1 MPAPTLFDYSD
12 HSPYSNPGTHA
23 GFFTELSTD
32 PEDLHRF
39 VCSAVVHY
47 RADGPQPTEAQKA
60 DPDRRWLTSI
70 LDAAEM
76 RAPLDGPRTRAQQVA
91 GCCRDHTLLALGV
104 LRTHG
109 IPARSRIGFA
119 TYFTPGWHGDHVVGE
134 RWDGSRWVRFDPE
147 LDGQDFDFD
156 VHDMPTGPESPF
168 RTAAEAWLA
177 IRAGTA
183 DPATFG
189 VGPDLPDLSG
199 KDFVRYYVLYEVA
212 HRHRDELLLWDLW
225 GPELGTRYVR
235 EAGGGVAATWVQEAG
250 LPGADMSDAEFDAV
264 ADELAYLLVAA
275 DAGDHEAADQL
286 AELYRGDVRLHPGE
300 RVLTLSPT
308 GHGAITDLTAH
319 NKGR

>member
-12 HSPYSNPGTHA
+12 HSPYSNPGNHA
-23 GFFTELSTD
+23 GYLSELSTE
-32 PEDLHRF
+32 PADLHRF

-47 RADGPQPTEAQKA
+47 RAGDPPLTDAQKA
-60 DPDRRWLTSI
+60 DPDRRWLSSI

-76 RAPLDGPRTRAQQVA
+76 RAPLDGPRTQAQQVA

-109 IPARSRIGFA
+109 VPARSRIGFA
-119 TYFTPGWHGDHVVGE
+119 TYFTPGWHADHVVGE
-134 RWDGSRWVRFDPE
+134 RWDGNRWVRFDPE
-147 LDGQDFDFD
+147 LDQNDFDFD
-156 VHDMPTGPESPF
+156 VDDMPTGPDSPF
-168 RTAAEAWLA
+168 PTAAESWLA

-189 VGPDLPDLSG
+189 VDPDLPRLSG
-199 KDFVRYYVLYEVA
+199 RNFVRDYVLLEVA

-225 GPELGTRYVR
+225 GSRLSSPFVR
-235 EAGGGVAATWVQEAG
+235 GAEEWPASAWVREAG
-250 LPGADMSDAEFDAV
+250 LPGADTSDTELDAM

-275 DAGDHEAADQL
+275 DAGDTQAADQL
-286 AELYRGDVRLHPGE
+286 AELYREDVRLRPGE

-308 GHGAITDLTAH
+308 GHGGITDLASAH
-319 NKGR
+319 

>member
-23 GFFTELSTD
+23 GFFSELSTE
-32 PEDLHRF
+32 PEELHRF
-39 VCSAVVHY
+39 ACSAVVHY
-47 RADGPQPTEAQKA
+47 RADGPTLTEAQKA

-70 LDAAEM
+70 LDAAEA
-76 RAPLDGPRTRAQQVA
+76 RAALDGPRTFSQQVA
-91 GCCRDHTLLALGV
+91 GCCRDHTLISLGV

-119 TYFTPGWHGDHVVGE
+119 TYFAAGWNSDHVVGE
-134 RWDGSRWVRFDPE
+134 RWDGGRWVRFDPE
-147 LDGQDFDFD
+147 LRQEDFDFD

-168 RTAAEAWLA
+168 LTAAEAWLA

-183 DPATFG
+183 DPAAFG
-189 VGPDLPDLSG
+189 VDPGLPDLSG
-199 KDFVRYYVLYEVA
+199 KDFVRCYVLYEVA

-225 GPELGTRYVR
+225 GPELSTRRVR
-235 EAGGGVAATWVQEAG
+235 EAGDGRAATWVQEAG
-250 LPGADMSDAEFDAV
+250 VPGDDVSDAEFDAV

-275 DAGDHEAADQL
+275 DAGDDEAADQL
-286 AELYRGDVRLHPGE
+286 AELYREDVRLHPGG

-308 GHGAITDLTAH
+308 GHAGITDLAAH
-319 NKGR
+319 

>member
-1 MPAPTLFDYSD
+1 MPAPTLFDYAD
-12 HSPYSNPGTHA
+12 HSPYSNPGNHA

-32 PEDLHRF
+32 PTDLHRF

-47 RADGPQPTEAQKA
+47 RAGGPQLSEAQKA

-76 RAPLDGPRTRAQQVA
+76 RAPLDGPRTQAQQVA
-91 GCCRDHTLLALGV
+91 GCCRDHTLMALGV

-109 IPARSRIGFA
+109 VPARSRIGFA
-119 TYFTPGWHGDHVVGE
+119 RYFTSGWHADHVVGE

-147 LDGQDFDFD
+147 LGQDDFDFD
-156 VHDMPTGPESPF
+156 VNDMPTGPDSPF
-168 RTAAEAWLA
+168 PTAAESWLA

-189 VGPDLPDLSG
+189 VDPDLPRLSG
-199 KDFVRYYVLYEVA
+199 RNFVRDYVLLEVA

-225 GPELGTRYVR
+225 GSRLGSPFVR
-235 EAGGGVAATWVQEAG
+235 DAEQWPVKDWIREAG
-250 LPGADMSDAEFDAV
+250 LPGADTSDAELDAV

-275 DAGDHEAADQL
+275 DAGDTEAADQL
-286 AELYRGDVRLHPGE
+286 AELYREDVRLHPGE

-308 GHGAITDLTAH
+308 GRGGITDLAAA
-319 NKGR
+319 R

>member
-47 RADGPQPTEAQKA
+47 RAGGPQLTEAQKA

-70 LDAAEM
+70 LDAAEA
-76 RAPLDGPRTRAQQVA
+76 RAPLDGPRTQAQQVA
-91 GCCRDHTLLALGV
+91 GCCRDHTLLTLGV

-119 TYFTPGWHGDHVVGE
+119 TYFTPGWNGDHVVGE
-134 RWDGSRWVRFDPE
+134 RWNGDRWVRFDPE
-147 LDGQDFDFD
+147 LDQQDFGFD
-156 VHDMPTGPESPF
+156 VDDMPTGPESPF

-177 IRAGTA
+177 IRKGTA

-189 VGPDLPDLSG
+189 VDPDLPDLTG
-199 KDFVRYYVLYEVA
+199 KDFVRYYVLLEVA

-225 GPELGTRYVR
+225 GPQLSTPATRGA
-235 EAGGGVAATWVQEAG
+235 AGGLAGTWIQEAG

-275 DAGDHEAADQL
+275 DAGDEEAADQL
-286 AELYRGDVRLHPGE
+286 AELYREDARLHPGE

-308 GHGAITDLTAH
+308 GHGGITHLSPAH
-319 NKGR
+319 